1 MKKKT
6 YPLLEYDAA
15 QEAVF
20 SPADFDIP
28 QVVPEKC
35 VVAFSYD
42 EVEIVAKR
50 LGGVKVDSMD
60 TCTAK
65 LPLYVLDVD
74 GEKMGLVCGFL
85 GSAGAAAQLDEL
97 IHQGARK
104 FVVCGAAGS
113 LSEAPLGAI
122 VLPDRAVRDEGA
134 SFHYLPPSREVE
146 ADADMLQAIARSL
159 EGAGV
164 AYTVGKTW
172 TTDGLYRETAEK
184 VALRRSEGCI
194 VVEMEAAALMAVARF
209 RGAKLGYLLYCG
221 DDMSGDQYDHRGFF
235 DDEALRVRVVELAIR
250 CCKEL

>member
-1 MKKKT
+1 MQKKNF
-6 YPLLEYDAA
+6 PLLEFDPE
-15 QEAVF
+15 QNAVF

-35 VVAFSYD
+35 VIAFSYD
-42 EVEIVAKR
+42 EVEIVAKL

-65 LPLYVLDVD
+65 LPLYVIDFD
-74 GEKMGLVCGFL
+74 GEKIGLVCGFL

-97 IHQGARK
+97 IHQGGRK

-113 LSEAPLGAI
+113 LLEAPLGAL

-134 SFHYLPPSREVE
+134 SYHYQPPAREIG
-146 ADADMLQAIARSL
+146 ADREML
-159 EGAGV
+159 EGIAASLQRQGV

-184 VALRRSEGCI
+184 VALRRKEGCV

-221 DDMSGDQYDHRGFF
+221 DDMSGEAYDHRGFF
-235 DDEALRVRVVELAIR
+235 DDEALRVRIVELALA
-250 CCKEL
+250 CCREI

>member
-1 MKKKT
+1 MQRKE
-6 YPLLEYDAA
+6 YPLLEYDPE

-65 LPLYVLDVD
+65 LPLYVIDVG

-85 GSAGAAAQLDEL
+85 GAAGAAAQLDEL

-104 FVVCGAAGS
+104 FVVCGAAGA

-134 SFHYLPPSREVE
+134 SFHYLPPAREIE
-146 ADADMLQAIARSL
+146 ADADMLQAIARAL
-159 EGAGV
+159 EETGV
-164 AYTVGKTW
+164 SYTVGKTW

-184 VALRRSEGCI
+184 VALRRSEGCA

-221 DDMSGDQYDHRGFF
+221 DDMSGEQYDHRGFF
-235 DDEALRVRVVELAIR
+235 DDEALRVRVVELAVE
-250 CCKEL
+250 CCRRL